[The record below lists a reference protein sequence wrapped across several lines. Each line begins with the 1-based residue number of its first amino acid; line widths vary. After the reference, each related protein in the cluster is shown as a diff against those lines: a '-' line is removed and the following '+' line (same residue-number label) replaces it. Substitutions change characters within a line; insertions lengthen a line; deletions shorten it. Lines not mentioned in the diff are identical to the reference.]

1 MKAAAGTPSI
11 VYEIVV
17 DRFKRSERAS
27 ELAAEPSWCNEEERS
42 IRWGGDLWGI
52 IEQLDYLAGLGV
64 DTLVLSPVWPAASPL
79 GEGLEDFFAV
89 APQLGG
95 DAAFNALIKAAHGRN
110 LQVLLRGIFNRVGRA
125 HPWFVEGMR
134 QQPEDGQ
141 IDPAM
146 RWRSFFEFG
155 RPPFGHAAHRGCPE
169 LPELNLNDHN
179 LRHRL
184 FHSDR
189 SVVRSWLERGCR
201 GWLVDSAEELGY
213 QLLHDIQR
221 AARTV
226 DESCLVIADAHAFS
240 DREVRDG
247 VVDGV
252 VNHYL
257 GEAVLAYVG
266 GRIQAPE
273 LARLLDH
280 QRMCYGAR
288 GLAQCLNPLSCHDG
302 GRALARLGGD
312 RALVELAVQLQ
323 FVLPGAATILYGDEI
338 GLGGA
343 QLDAG
348 RQPMHWDAAHWD
360 ADLRNVYRRM
370 IELRRLYPALL
381 TGDVAL
387 LTPRGAADVF
397 ALARFTR
404 TPRETIVAAF
414 NRGNEAR
421 RQLLF
426 VPVDGLVNG
435 LPLIDV
441 GSGVRS
447 IVHCGTVEVD
457 LPPRG
462 AAILAPV
469 PDAIP
474 GYDFLKER

>member
-1 MKAAAGTPSI
+1 MKTAASTPSI
-11 VYEIVV
+11 VYEILV
-17 DRFKRSERAS
+17 DRFKRSARAS
-27 ELAAEPSWCNEEERS
+27 ELAAEPPWRNDEDHS

-52 IEQLDYLAGLGV
+52 IEQLDYLASLGV

-95 DAAFNALIKAAHGRN
+95 DAAFGALIKAADSRK

-169 LPELNLNDHN
+169 LPELNLSDHN

-201 GWLVDSAEELGY
+201 GWVVDSAEELGY

-226 DESCLVIADAHAFS
+226 DESCMVIADAHAFS

-252 VNHYL
+252 INHYL

-280 QRMCYGAR
+280 QRLCYGAR
-288 GLAQCLNPLSCHDG
+288 GLAHCLNPLSSHDG

-312 RALVELAVQLQ
+312 RALLELAVQLQ
-323 FVLPGAATILYGDEI
+323 FVLPGSATILYGDEI

-343 QLDAG
+343 QLEAG
-348 RQPMHWDAAHWD
+348 RQPMQWEPAHWD
-360 ADLRNVYRRM
+360 GELRNVYRRM

-387 LTPRGAADVF
+387 LTPRGAVDVF
-397 ALARFTR
+397 ALVRFTR

-421 RQLLF
+421 RELLF

-441 GSGVRS
+441 GTGVRT
-447 IVHCGTVEVD
+447 IMHCGAVEVD

-474 GYDFLKER
+474 GYNFLKDH

>member
-1 MKAAAGTPSI
+1 MKTAAGMPSI
-11 VYEIVV
+11 VYEILV
-17 DRFKRSERAS
+17 DRFKRSESDGGRGAP
-27 ELAAEPSWCNEEERS
+27 ATWNGDAEDGA
-42 IRWGGDLWGI
+42 RWGGDLWGVV
-52 IEQLDYLAGLGV
+52 EQLDYLTGLGV
-64 DTLVLSPVWPAASPL
+64 DTLVLSPVWPANSPL
-79 GEGLEDFFAV
+79 GEGLEDFFAID
-89 APQLGG
+89 PRLGG
-95 DAAFNALIKAAHGRN
+95 EPAFTALVKAAHARS
-110 LQVLLRGIFNRVGRA
+110 LQLLLRGIFNRVGRA

-146 RWRSFFEFG
+146 RWRSFFDFG
-155 RPPFGHAAHRGCPE
+155 RPPYGHAAHRGCPE
-169 LPELNLNDHN
+169 LPELNLADHN

-189 SVVRSWLERGCR
+189 SVVRTWLERGCR
-201 GWLVDSAEELGY
+201 GWVVDSAEELGY

-226 DESCLVIADAHAFS
+226 DASCSVIADSHAFS

-257 GEAVLAYVG
+257 GQALLAYAG
-266 GRIQAPE
+266 GRIDASE
-273 LARLLDH
+273 LSRLLEH
-280 QRMCYGAR
+280 QRLCYGSR
-288 GLAQCLNPLSCHDG
+288 GLAQCFNPLSSFND
-302 GRALARLGGD
+302 GRALARLGGEI
-312 RALVELAVQLQ
+312 ALTQLAVQLQ

-343 QLDAG
+343 LVDAG
-348 RQPMHWDAAHWD
+348 RRPMQWDPARWD
-360 ADLRNVYRRM
+360 GDLRNVYRRM

-381 TGDVAL
+381 TGDVAP
-387 LTPRGAADVF
+387 LTPRGATDVF

-404 TPRETIVAAF
+404 VPRETIIAAF
-414 NRGNEAR
+414 NRGHEAR

-426 VPVDGLVNG
+426 VPVEGLVNG

-441 GSGVRS
+441 ISGNRLAMRDS
-447 IVHCGTVEVD
+447 TVEVE
-457 LPPRG
+457 LPAQG

-469 PDAIP
+469 PDAVP
-474 GYDFLKER
+474 GYVFLKDR